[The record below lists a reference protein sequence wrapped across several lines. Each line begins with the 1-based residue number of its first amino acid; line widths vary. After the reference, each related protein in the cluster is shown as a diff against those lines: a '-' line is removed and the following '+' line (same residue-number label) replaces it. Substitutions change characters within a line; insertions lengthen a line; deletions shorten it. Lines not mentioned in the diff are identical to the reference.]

1 MKRAFRRFPLSL
13 ALLAITAMTASTFA
27 LAQERDAQEQRQET
41 PPRQADTPPANDAAA
56 PAPRPFEELDANGD
70 GSIGKDE
77 AAVDP
82 ALTQAFGTLDQD
94 ADGKLAPAE
103 YASYKPAG
111 NGR

>member
-1 MKRAFRRFPLSL
+1 MKSSSPRFHLPL
-13 ALLAITAMTASTFA
+13 ALLVAAWAASTSGM
-27 LAQERDAQEQRQET
+27 AQDRDAQEQRQET
-41 PPRQADTPPANDAAA
+41 PPRQTDTPPPANDAAT

-70 GSIGKDE
+70 GSIAKDE

-103 YASYKPAG
+103 YAAYKPAG

>member
-1 MKRAFRRFPLSL
+1 MKNPTPRFHFPL
-13 ALLAITAMTASTFA
+13 ALLVAAMAASTPA
-27 LAQERDAQEQRQET
+27 VAQDREAQEQRQET
-41 PPRQADTPPANDAAA
+41 PPRQTDTPPANDAAT

-70 GSIGKDE
+70 GSVSKDE

-103 YASYKPAG
+103 YAAYKPAG